1 MLLSAL
7 LLLLTKQRE
16 RSWFVYSGL
25 KKKKQVM
32 DLHMNMHKKYLHNWS
47 FNSSLIPLYA
57 IDFNSTQMMDFLR

>member
-32 DLHMNMHKKYLHNWS
+32 DLHMNMHKKI
-47 FNSSLIPLYA
+47 F
-57 IDFNSTQMMDFLR
+57 TQLVF